1 MAGRAF
7 SPRCSFC
14 GKAAAEVRKIIS
26 GPGVYICD
34 GCVGTCGEILA
45 ADRGGGEATVPEW
58 SAMTDDELLAHLPRI
73 AATAGQV
80 EAGLRERV
88 LELRAR
94 GVTWARVG
102 EALGMTRQSAWE
114 RFKR

>member
-1 MAGRAF
+1 LAGNAF

-14 GKAAAEVRKIIS
+14 GKGAAEVAKIIS
-26 GPGVYICD
+26 GSGVYICD
-34 GCVGTCGEILA
+34 VCVGKCGDILA
-45 ADRGGGEATVPEW
+45 ADPGGGGTTVPEW
-58 SAMTDDELLAHLPRI
+58 SVMSDEELLAHLPRI

-88 LELRAR
+88 HELRAR
-94 GVTWARVG
+94 GITWARVG

-114 RFKR
+114 RFK